1 MNVTCEKCN
10 TEYDFDDAL
19 VSGRGTSVKCTNCG
33 HLFKVRKKSADAA
46 APAPEK
52 WTVRTVDG
60 RELQFN
66 ALRELQAAIS
76 QRTVGREDVLQR
88 GGARPRRLGAISELE
103 PFFTGTATATTPSA
117 GTTPGLGISS
127 LGTSSL
133 GSSSVGATPTRSTT
147 PMPHAHEPE
156 PVPASGQDEKTV
168 MRPNPVDTHHIE
180 APDAGGGERMFP
192 PPARPADKSHG
203 RSAAVREPTS
213 PAPGTRSV
221 QKDPSPLPAHLPDAT
236 HTPAPRD
243 KTPPKAPF
251 KDRDITPPTMPSAS
265 KAEDKKASDVA
276 APTPIAPPTT
286 RDKTPPKAFG
296 KDSVSARLAEAES
309 KDSKDGK
316 SGASSSVP
324 PTLVSK
330 GALDGAASAVKSPPI
345 VPTPPKDVK
354 ITQIAEDQP
363 ISASP
368 PKSGT
373 AKRASGMQRII
384 AVVAAGFLVFVGVT
398 AVRRYVLKPAEVP
411 PVAST
416 KAVSADRVDALIK
429 EAEKNLNEGDL
440 QGAQSKLD
448 QASALS
454 EKNAKVL
461 SELARI
467 AAVRADFKW
476 LKLRLLPTGD
486 PEQALVQRELTDA
499 LETARKSVETAQA
512 AAPDDP
518 GVIRRRIDLQRMS
531 GNLAEAR
538 KLVASLPS
546 AAGNP
551 ESALVLAELDLA
563 EEKPA
568 WPSVIE
574 RLRTAVVGEQS
585 IGRARSML
593 IFALV
598 RSGDLGAAKAE
609 YEQLAAMPKP
619 HPLLGALRE
628 MIARADA
635 AAQAADGG
643 VLSDEDTIRVAN
655 EIRATGN
662 PKRAEEMLLE
672 LLKKSPNNADAAA
685 VLADISREKGEIPA
699 AVRYYEQALKH
710 KPLHIAAMAGLA
722 DIKWESDRQSALALY
737 RQVIQHGGTSS
748 YVEHA
753 RKRLGGPIPDP
764 FGGTDPYNTPPNIPP
779 TRTATTEPTGQTP
792 PPPTTTETPPP
803 PPPPTTTETPTPPP
817 PTTTTPT
824 PPPTKTSTGSV
835 PFEEGND

>member
-33 HLFKVRKKSADAA
+33 HLFKVRKKAADAA

-103 PFFTGTATATTPSA
+103 PFFTGTATATAPSA
-117 GTTPGLGISS
+117 GTTPGLGISA
-127 LGTSSL
+127 LGTSSM
-133 GSSSVGATPTRSTT
+133 GSAGARPSATPS
-147 PMPHAHEPE
+147 PQPIEPE
-156 PVPASGQDEKTV
+156 PVPSSGQDEKTV
-168 MRPNPVDTHHIE
+168 MRPNPVDAHHE
-180 APDAGGGERMFP
+180 APDAAGGDKMFP
-192 PPARPADKSHG
+192 PPARPGDKPLG
-203 RSAAVREPTS
+203 RSASVREPTS
-213 PAPGTRSV
+213 PAPGTRPV
-221 QKDPSPLPAHLPDAT
+221 QKDPSPLPAKLPDAQV
-236 HTPAPRD
+236 AAKRD
-243 KTPPKAPF
+243 KTPPKSPF
-251 KDRDITPPTMPSAS
+251 KDITPQAAPAAQKADEAAALTPAPSA
-265 KAEDKKASDVA
+265 A
-276 APTPIAPPTT
+276 

-309 KDSKDGK
+309 KDAKDAKG
-316 SGASSSVP
+316 SAALSVP

-330 GALDGAASAVKSPPI
+330 VAPEGTPSALKSPI

-354 ITQIAEDQP
+354 ITQIAEEP
-363 ISASP
+363 PVSP
-368 PKSGT
+368 LPSKPGT
-373 AKRASGMQRII
+373 GKRSNSLQRIV

-398 AVRRYVLKPAEVP
+398 AVRRYVLKPAEP
-411 PVAST
+411 TPVSSA
-416 KAVSADRVDALIK
+416 KVAGADRIDALIQ
-429 EAEKNLNEGDL
+429 EAEKHLNDGDL
-440 QGAQSKLD
+440 QNAQSKLD

-454 EKNAKVL
+454 EKNPKVL

-499 LETARKSVETAQA
+499 LDSARKLVETAQA

-551 ESALVLAELDLA
+551 DTALVLAELDLA

-598 RSGDLGAAKAE
+598 RSGDVPAAKAE

-619 HPLLGALRE
+619 HPLLGPLRE
-628 MIARADA
+628 LIARAEA
-635 AAQAADGG
+635 AALAADGG
-643 VLSDEDTIRVAN
+643 VLSDEDTIRLAN
-655 EIRATGN
+655 ETRATGN

-672 LLKKSPNNADAAA
+672 LLKKSPNNADAEA
-685 VLADISREKGEIPA
+685 VLADMAREKGDIPGA
-699 AVRYYEQALKH
+699 TRYYEQALKH

-722 DIKWESDRQSALALY
+722 DLKWETDRQSALALY
-737 RQVIQHGGTSS
+737 RQVIQNGGTSA

-779 TRTATTEPTGQTP
+779 PPTTSTGTTP
-792 PPPTTTETPPP
+792 PPPTTSETPPP
-803 PPPPTTTETPTPPP
+803 PPPPTTSEAPPP
-817 PTTTTPT
+817 PPPPSNTTPT
-824 PPPTKTSTGSV
+824 PPPTKSSSGSV